1 MTAAET
7 WLSYTIRMTDIKETQ
22 ETRPIMPGTEDSDR
36 PLVEL
41 THVEKHYGDL
51 HVLKDINLTVKKGEV
66 LVIVGPSGSGKST
79 MCRTINRL
87 ETIDS
92 GDIRIDG
99 KPLPQEGKE
108 LASLRAEVGMVFQSF
123 NLFANKTILENVTLA
138 PIKVRHMDKKAAE
151 DLAMDLLSRVG
162 VASQA
167 SKMPSQLSGGQQQR
181 VAIARAIAAQPEI
194 IYFDEPTSALDPELT
209 GEVLSVMRSLA
220 NEGMTMIV
228 VTHEMSFAKNVSN
241 KVILMENGRI
251 VEQGPSKEFFANPKE
266 ERTKAF
272 LQSFDQQ

>member
-1 MTAAET
+1 MSE
-7 WLSYTIRMTDIKETQ
+7 MKET
-22 ETRPIMPGTEDSDR
+22 EAKRPIMPDAGADNR

-51 HVLKDINLTVKKGEV
+51 HVLKDINLTVRKGEV

-108 LASLRAEVGMVFQSF
+108 LAKLRAEVGMVFQSF

-138 PIKVRHMDKKAAE
+138 PIKVRHMDKKEAE
-151 DLAMDLLSRVG
+151 DLAMDLLGRVG

-167 SKMPSQLSGGQQQR
+167 SKCRRSCPAASSSVSPSPAPSPCSRRSCCSTSQR
-181 VAIARAIAAQPEI
+181 PRSTRKWSTKCL
-194 IYFDEPTSALDPELT
+194 TSW
-209 GEVLSVMRSLA
+209 
-220 NEGMTMIV
+220 
-228 VTHEMSFAKNVSN
+228 SN
-241 KVILMENGRI
+241 S
-251 VEQGPSKEFFANPKE
+251 P
-266 ERTKAF
+266 TKA
-272 LQSFDQQ
+272 

>member
-1 MTAAET
+1 M
-7 WLSYTIRMTDIKETQ
+7 
-22 ETRPIMPGTEDSDR
+22 
-36 PLVEL
+36 VEL

-51 HVLKDINLTVKKGEV
+51 HVLKDINLTVRKGEV

-108 LASLRAEVGMVFQSF
+108 LAKLRAEVGMVFQSF

-138 PIKVRHMDKKAAE
+138 PIKVRHMDKKEAE
-151 DLAMDLLSRVG
+151 DLAMDLLGRVG

-181 VAIARAIAAQPEI
+181 VAIARALAMQPKVML
-194 IYFDEPTSALDPELT
+194 FDEPTSALDPEMVN
-209 GEVLSVMRSLA
+209 EVLDVMVELA
-220 NEGMTMIV
+220 HEGMTMLC
-228 VTHEMSFAKNVSN
+228 VTHEMGFAR
-241 KVILMENGRI
+241 KVADKVVFMADGQIL
-251 VEQGPSKEFFANPKE
+251 EQSTPDDFFEHPKTDRAKDFLSKIL
-266 ERTKAF
+266 TH
-272 LQSFDQQ
+272 